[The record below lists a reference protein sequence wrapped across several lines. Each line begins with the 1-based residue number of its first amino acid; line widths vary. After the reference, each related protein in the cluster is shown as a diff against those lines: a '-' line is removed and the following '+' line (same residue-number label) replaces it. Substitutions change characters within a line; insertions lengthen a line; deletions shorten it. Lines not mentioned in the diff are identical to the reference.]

1 MQITILNVATL
12 LPSIVFNVLYKLVL
26 ICFAF
31 DLFAT
36 LPGNVKT
43 LTLSNS
49 IDVDVSKGS
58 LNCVGVVRLI

>member
-49 IDVDVSKGS
+49 IDVDVS
-58 LNCVGVVRLI
+58 